1 MYCFLMV
8 YHRILNSVPCT
19 IQYVLSSY
27 GYWSRGRREDKLG
40 VGIDIYTLHYMKS
53 QELVFQYYLQH
64 YFPAETL

>member
-1 MYCFLMV
+1 MSLVAMV
-8 YHRILNSVPCT
+8 TGVGEGERIN
-19 IQYVLSSY
+19 
-27 GYWSRGRREDKLG
+27 WE